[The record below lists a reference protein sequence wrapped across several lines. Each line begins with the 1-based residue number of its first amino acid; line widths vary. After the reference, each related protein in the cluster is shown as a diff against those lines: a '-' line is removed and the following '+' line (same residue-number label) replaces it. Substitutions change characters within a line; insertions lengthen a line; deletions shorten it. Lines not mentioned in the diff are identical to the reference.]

1 MKRITI
7 NIEKIS
13 AIPLFIKL
21 KDQLIQAGVN
31 FISDTTFEYDE
42 TDVNLTRRIKDIFT
56 QNCPNQYVWDKT

>member
-56 QNCPNQYVWDKT
+56 QNCPNQYV

>member
-7 NIEKIS
+7 DIEKIS

-56 QNCPNQYVWDKT
+56 QNCPNQYV